1 MGHFGGKGLAYIL
14 EKQNEFRLSVAFYQ
28 RLLDALDP
36 KLLKQPSYI
45 LEIEYQNPDHH
56 AGFNASEIAWGS
68 SAPTPLIGGHSPLW
82 MPGRNGNRL
91 PNRTTLTMRA
101 TTS

>member
-1 MGHFGGKGLAYIL
+1 VGHFGGKGLAYIL

-28 RLLDALDP
+28 RLLDALGP

-56 AGFNASEIAWGS
+56 AVSMRVRS
-68 SAPTPLIGGHSPLW
+68 HGGAALQLH
-82 MPGRNGNRL
+82 
-91 PNRTTLTMRA
+91 
-101 TTS
+101 

>member
-1 MGHFGGKGLAYIL
+1 MTPGQIRVALVRVWLNWLEESKHFGGKGLAYIL
-14 EKQNEFRLSVAFYQ
+14 EKQNEFRLSVASYQ

-56 AGFNASEIAWGS
+56 AGFNASEIAWG
-68 SAPTPLIGGHSPLW
+68 AALQLH
-82 MPGRNGNRL
+82 R
-91 PNRTTLTMRA
+91 
-101 TTS
+101 